1 MVYTYER
8 ANEDALRLVARFLLQ
23 GRIGVGESAPAH
35 KYERLDII
43 KEYRYSVKEG
53 PSGGKSY
60 WYRADYPC
68 IYF

>member
-35 KYERLDII
+35 KYERFDHWKLTNVTQTI
-43 KEYRYSVKEG
+43 
-53 PSGGKSY
+53 
-60 WYRADYPC
+60 
-68 IYF
+68 

>member
-43 KEYRYSVKEG
+43 HPVSVV
-53 PSGGKSY
+53 
-60 WYRADYPC
+60 RNLYPNG
-68 IYF
+68 ISSQV